1 MVRNQVV
8 KKKRILSNSPSDRIF
23 DIVNIVINFC
33 LLIIFVFPLWF
44 VVIASFSDPNE
55 IYAGNVIFWIK
66 GFTLTGYKE
75 LINYEPIW
83 VGFRNSVFYTV
94 VGTIVNLFM
103 TILCAYPLSRKDW
116 LPRRF
121 WLKFC
126 LITMYFSGGLIPTY
140 LVVKEMHLLDTPW
153 VMIIPGALSF
163 YNVLIVRSYFMNS
176 IPSALQDAAEL
187 DGASHPQYL
196 RHVIIPLSKPVLAVV
211 GLYYAVG
218 HWNDYYTAL
227 IYIKDKDLFP
237 LQTALHSA
245 LGNAQAIADA
255 VAKGNTQMIDDLI
268 NSQALAASLRYT
280 TIIVGVLPMM
290 LVYPFV
296 QKHFVKGVMIGAI
309 KG

>member
-1 MVRNQVV
+1 MVKNEV
-8 KKKRILSNSPSDRIF
+8 KKRKRIISTSFSDRVF
-23 DIVNIVINFC
+23 DISNIIINII
-33 LLIIFVFPLWF
+33 LLLAFIFPLWF
-44 VVIASFSDPNE
+44 IVIASFSDPNE

-66 GFTLTGYKE
+66 GFTLKGYEE
-75 LINYEPIW
+75 LIKYEPIW
-83 VGFRNSVFYTV
+83 IGFRNSIFYTV
-94 VGTIVNLFM
+94 VGTIVNVFM

-116 LPRRF
+116 IPRKF

-126 LITMYFSGGLIPTY
+126 LITMYFGGGMIPTY

-163 YNVLIVRSYFMNS
+163 YNALIVRNYFMNS
-176 IPSALQDAAEL
+176 IPAALQDAAEL

-227 IYIKDKDLFP
+227 IYIKERDLFP
-237 LQTALHSA
+237 LQSALRSV
-245 LGNAQAIADA
+245 LGNAQAIANA
-255 VAKGNTQMIDDLI
+255 LAKGNAQLTDNLV

>member
-140 LVVKEMHLLDTPW
+140 LVVKEMNLLDTPW

-163 YNVLIVRSYFMNS
+163 YNALIVRSYFMNS

-237 LQTALHSA
+237 LQTALRSA